1 MGSSSSGDA
10 VSDAKV
16 DAKGRALSTL
26 TLLKVRHANDSHGT
40 INYPY
45 PTTIPPPPSPPPPP
59 QNIFSPSM
67 KCGGWSQ
74 FDSKFADPSVLSVFM
89 DAAAAAAAN
98 SRAALTHSPDV
109 DVIKNACSGL
119 AGDRG
124 FALTFSEFDERHK
137 VRLFKP

>member
-1 MGSSSSGDA
+1 MGSSSGDA

-16 DAKGRALSTL
+16 DTKGRALSTL
-26 TLLKVRHANDSHGT
+26 TLLKVRYANDSHGT
-40 INYPY
+40 IN
-45 PTTIPPPPSPPPPP
+45 SPQPATNLPLPLPPPP

-74 FDSKFADPSVLSVFM
+74 FDPKFADPAVLNVFM

-137 VRLFKP
+137 VRRFQP